1 MYLQEKENS
10 VLESDSALLQNYK
23 RFPVEFAYGNGV
35 HLYDRN
41 GNEYLDFLCGIA
53 VTGFGHS
60 HPVIKKAV
68 DEQLKSFWHVSNLFE
83 STNQQ
88 TLAEKLV
95 QHSGLDKVFFCN
107 SGTEANEAAI
117 KFARKFGEERTTII
131 SAEGSFHGGTMGS
144 LSASAQVK
152 LWNGFRPLT
161 PGFKYVPF
169 NDVDT
174 ISHSITEDV
183 CAIILEPIQGE
194 GGIITPSPEY
204 LKEVEKLCRE
214 NNLLLILDE
223 VQTGMGR
230 TGKFF
235 AHQWFDVVP
244 DIITLAKGIANGLP
258 LGATIVSAKVAD
270 KIKPGD
276 HGSTFGGNPLSIAA
290 ANAVV
295 NLLTPEALTHISNSG
310 KELMNELQKI
320 NSPAI
325 KEIRGLGLIIGIEF
339 DEKILNST
347 VVETLLN
354 KKILTYSAGR
364 NTMRLLPPYIINKNH
379 ISQFML
385 SFSSMINDLHLD

>member
-1 MYLQEKENS
+1 
-10 VLESDSALLQNYK
+10 
-23 RFPVEFAYGNGV
+23 
-35 HLYDRN
+35 
-41 GNEYLDFLCGIA
+41 
-53 VTGFGHS
+53 
-60 HPVIKKAV
+60 
-68 DEQLKSFWHVSNLFE
+68 
-83 STNQQ
+83 
-88 TLAEKLV
+88 
-95 QHSGLDKVFFCN
+95 
-107 SGTEANEAAI
+107 NEAAI

-131 SAEGSFHGGTMGS
+131 SAEGSFHGRTMGS

-295 NLLTPEALTHISNSG
+295 NLLTPETLTHISNSG